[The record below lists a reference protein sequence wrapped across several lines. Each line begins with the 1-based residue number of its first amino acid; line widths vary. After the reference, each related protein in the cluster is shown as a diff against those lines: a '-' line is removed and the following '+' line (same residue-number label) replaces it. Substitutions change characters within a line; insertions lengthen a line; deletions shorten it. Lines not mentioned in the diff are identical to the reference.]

1 MQALTQDNIRLAA
14 SIILLRSG
22 SAGPEVFMMQRPG
35 GVDFPDLHVFPGGKV
50 DQQDFLP
57 DFVDGCDEASANA
70 RLGVS
75 GGGLRYWVAAIREC
89 FEEVGVLL
97 ARREDEGLKLVDDN
111 EVARFDCYRQ
121 QLIRG
126 ELSMESLCRREGL
139 QLAADGMQYFSH
151 WLTPESAPRRFDTR
165 FFIAQMPAE
174 QETAAH
180 AWETADAEWVTPAA
194 ALAAADAGRWQM
206 ISPTL
211 VTLACLARY
220 SGVAEIRAAVS
231 REEHIGELTQALRH
245 QGMQPLR

>member
-57 DFVDGCDEASANA
+57 EFVDGCDEADANIQ
-70 RLGVS
+70 LGVD

-89 FEEVGVLL
+89 FEEAGVLL
-97 ARREDEGLKLVDDN
+97 ARRADEDLDLLDDA
-111 EVARFDCYRQ
+111 EAERFDNYRQ
-121 QLIRG
+121 QLING
-126 ELSMESLCRREGL
+126 ELSMESLCRQERL

-151 WLTPESAPRRFDTR
+151 WLTPQSAPRRFDTR
-165 FFIAQMPAE
+165 FFIALMPAG

-180 AWETADAEWVTPAA
+180 VWETADAEWITPAA
-194 ALAAADAGRWQM
+194 ALAEWQAGRWQM

-211 VTLACLARY
+211 VTLTSLAGY
-220 SGVAEIRAAVS
+220 DGITEICAAVS
-231 REEHIGELTQALRH
+231 REEHIGELTQELNE